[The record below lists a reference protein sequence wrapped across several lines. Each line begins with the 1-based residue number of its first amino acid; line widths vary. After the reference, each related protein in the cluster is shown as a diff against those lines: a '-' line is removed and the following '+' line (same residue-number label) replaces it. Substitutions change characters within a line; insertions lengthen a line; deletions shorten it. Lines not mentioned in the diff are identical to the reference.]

1 MTYMH
6 ELEQK
11 LRDRLDSFAAGDLSA
26 DQFIAFLK
34 QSHLES
40 YRNGQN
46 ARTRTPEATA
56 ARDVANDFRNEKRSS
71 AKAPFKKNYSR
82 TA

>member
-6 ELEQK
+6 DLEQK
-11 LRDRLDSFAAGDLSA
+11 LRDRLESFAAGDLSS

-46 ARTRTPEATA
+46 TRPRTPDANA
-56 ARDVANDFRNEKRSS
+56 AREVANDFRNEKRSS
-71 AKAPFKKNYSR
+71 GKAPYRKNYSR

>member
-46 ARTRTPEATA
+46 ARTRPDATA
-56 ARDVANDFRNEKRSS
+56 AREVANDFRNEKRSS
-71 AKAPFKKNYSR
+71 GKAPFKTNYSR
-82 TA
+82 TN